1 MCTIFVDLNK
11 GNEPVSREQFYAMAI
26 TNPNGFGMMF
36 VEDGSVVVDK
46 GYFNKS
52 EFYDKYVEVRKLN
65 TPIIAH
71 FRISTSGTTDD
82 KHCHPY
88 ALDKGRKGLFK
99 THINCDIAFAH
110 NGILDYTIYDGMNDS
125 QSYALDKLMSR
136 YRSDNNFLES
146 TKIRNRIEKEISGS
160 RLAFLTKDKDVY
172 CLGNGWSKMD
182 DDNEG
187 VFVAN
192 HNWSW
197 RLESKY
203 TSYYYDYNT
212 KKSTKYNDF
221 ENQNSN
227 KTYTSN
233 MGTKYSLSGYDNF
246 KYASGYYDDYD
257 EYTWDDEE
265 NVYYSYDEYYTEK
278 YLIDKM
284 RNKNK
289 REKDNRLWNDKYMER
304 QVAKNSN
311 RVFGRSWIDD
321 VMDGC
326 IK

>member
-1 MCTIFVDLNK
+1 MCVIALIEKDKYLNK
-11 GNEPVSREQFYAMAI
+11 KTFDAMWDS
-26 TNPNGFGMMF
+26 NR
-36 VEDGSVVVDK
+36 DGAGLMYVYENKVHIDK
-46 GYFNKS
+46 GYFDREK
-52 EFYDKYVEVRKLN
+52 FWKKYLEVRKLN
-65 TPIIAH
+65 VDIALH
-71 FRISTSGTTDD
+71 MRISTSGTVDGA
-82 KHCHPY
+82 HCHGYPISKDIDDLY
-88 ALDKGRKGLFK
+88 ATHVECDMGLE
-99 THINCDIAFAH
+99 H
-110 NGILDYTIYDGMNDS
+110 NGILSIDPDRENNLNDTQTYIRDVLYS
-125 QSYALDKLMSR
+125 FYKDDK
-136 YRSDNNFLES
+136 NFLLDNDLREMVEDD
-146 TKIRNRIEKEISGS
+146 IIGS
-160 RLAFLTKDKDVY
+160 RFCIMEKDNTVWL
-172 CLGNGWSKMD
+172 LGNGWSD
-182 DDNEG
+182 YEG
-187 VFVAN
+187 VWVSNTHFT
-192 HNWSW
+192 W
-197 RLESKY
+197 RLDNKY
-203 TSYYYDYNT
+203 TSYYYDYNS

-221 ENQNSN
+221 ENQKSN

-233 MGTKYSLSGYDNF
+233 VGTKYSLSGYDNF

-326 IK
+326 I